1 MSFSEYMLF
10 LTVAFYCVAMFWW
23 IVSGTGAI
31 VLTATG
37 AALII
42 HIASTYSSMG
52 RVIMATS
59 AMGPTPILSK
69 EEEDEL
75 TPAQLS
81 SLLLDDTRLARR
93 AKIPVNRQYR
103 MNYQET
109 VLHEGS
115 KRFTYAES
123 VRVRHAAVLEED
135 GGVVEDVGE

>member
-1 MSFSEYMLF
+1 
-10 LTVAFYCVAMFWW
+10 MFWW

-42 HIASTYSSMG
+42 HISSTYSSMG
-52 RVIMATS
+52 QIIMATS
-59 AMGPTPILSK
+59 AMAPTPILPK

-81 SLLLDDTRLARR
+81 CLLLDDTRLARR

-103 MNYQET
+103 MNYQEA
-109 VLHEGS
+109 VMREGS
-115 KRFTYAES
+115 NSFTYAES
-123 VRVRHAAVLEED
+123 VRVRHAAVLEGD
-135 GGVVEDVGE
+135 GSEGEGDGSEVGE